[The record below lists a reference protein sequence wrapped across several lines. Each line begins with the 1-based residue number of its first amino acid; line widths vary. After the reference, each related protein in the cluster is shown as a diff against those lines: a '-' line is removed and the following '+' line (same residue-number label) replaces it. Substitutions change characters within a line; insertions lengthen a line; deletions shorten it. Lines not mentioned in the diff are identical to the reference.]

1 MNNRHSATCA
11 CHHSN
16 TTVGGLP
23 AVRWSPH
30 SRFLAMAGFGNLPG
44 DIFFYDKKADG
55 KCKRVGETRCPSV
68 TLDWSPCG
76 RAVLTA
82 ITTPR
87 LRVDNGFRIIK
98 YTGEELQHVPV
109 PVLYEARWR
118 PSPAGAFP
126 DRPATPPGQRA
137 KAAPAADAPAPAPA
151 PAVGPGKGY
160 IPPHLRGREGAGV
173 PGASPT
179 TIPTLGFGGCRLCRA
194 ALRCIALRLV

>member
-1 MNNRHSATCA
+1 M
-11 CHHSN
+11 
-16 TTVGGLP
+16 
-23 AVRWSPH
+23 RWSPH